1 MARGCAK
8 GRLPAAAL
16 ALALALLAGPG
27 LSADPAPAPPVAAQA
42 CLQCH
47 DEPHVAALLSG
58 PHAVAADPRTG
69 FARLGCGSC
78 HGASEA
84 HMQRPP
90 RGQRRAAPDAPLAA
104 DESAAVNAV
113 CLACHRGEAGLHWP
127 GSSHDVEALACSDCH
142 RVHAAQDPVLEP
154 DGQFAVCT
162 DCHGQ
167 VRSEAL
173 RPSAHPLLDGRIACS
188 DCHAAHGGPGPGLL
202 AATTVNEGCTT
213 CHAQFR
219 GPFLWEHPPAA
230 EDCLTCHRPHGSLH
244 RPLLARRTPWLC
256 QECHLAQFHPSAAL
270 SGTGLPGDAA
280 PSGSS
285 SLLGRDCMNCHVHVH
300 GSNHPSGAGST
311 R

>member
-1 MARGCAK
+1 MTGGSVA
-8 GRLPAAAL
+8 GRLLAATIALLAPATGPATDAAPALPAAVQ
-16 ALALALLAGPG
+16 
-27 LSADPAPAPPVAAQA
+27 D

-47 DEPHVAALLSG
+47 DEPHVLAILSG
-58 PHAVAADPRTG
+58 PHAVAADARTG

-78 HGASEA
+78 HGPSDA

-90 RGQRRAAPDAPLAA
+90 RGQRRAAPDAPLRR
-104 DESAAVNAV
+104 DDPAAVNGV
-113 CLACHRGEAGLHWP
+113 CLDCHRGEAGLHWP
-127 GSSHDVEALACSDCH
+127 GSSHDIEALACTDCH
-142 RVHAAQDPVLEP
+142 RVHAAEDPVLAA
-154 DGQFAVCT
+154 DGEFAVCT
-162 DCHGQ
+162 GCHGK

-173 RPSAHPLLDGRIACS
+173 RTSAHPLLDGRIACS

-202 AATTVNEGCTT
+202 TATTLNESCTS
-213 CHAQFR
+213 CHAQYR

-230 EDCLTCHRPHGSLH
+230 EDCLSCHRPHGSVH
-244 RPLLARRTPWLC
+244 APLLVKRTPWLC
-256 QECHLAQFHPSAAL
+256 QDCHLAQFHPSTAL
-270 SGTGLPGDAA
+270 SGTGLPGDAP

>member
-1 MARGCAK
+1 MTGGSVA
-8 GRLPAAAL
+8 GRLLAATIALLAPTTGPATDAAPALPAAVQ
-16 ALALALLAGPG
+16 
-27 LSADPAPAPPVAAQA
+27 D

-47 DEPHVAALLSG
+47 DEPHVLAILSG
-58 PHAVAADPRTG
+58 PHAVAADARTG

-78 HGASEA
+78 HGPSDA

-90 RGQRRAAPDAPLAA
+90 RGQRRAAPDAPLRR
-104 DESAAVNAV
+104 DDPAAVNGV
-113 CLACHRGEAGLHWP
+113 CLDCHRGEAGLHWP
-127 GSSHDVEALACSDCH
+127 GSSHDIEALACTDCH
-142 RVHAAQDPVLEP
+142 RVHAAEDPVLAA
-154 DGQFAVCT
+154 DGEFAVCT
-162 DCHGQ
+162 GCHGK

-202 AATTVNEGCTT
+202 TATTLNESCTS
-213 CHAQFR
+213 CHAQYR

-230 EDCLTCHRPHGSLH
+230 EDCLSCHRPHGSVH
-244 RPLLARRTPWLC
+244 APLLVKRTPWLC
-256 QECHLAQFHPSAAL
+256 QDCHLAQFHPSTAL
-270 SGTGLPGDAA
+270 SGTGLPGDAP

>member
-1 MARGCAK
+1 MTGGSIA
-8 GRLPAAAL
+8 GRLLAATVALLALPGHPTDGAPALPAA
-16 ALALALLAGPG
+16 
-27 LSADPAPAPPVAAQA
+27 VQE

-47 DEPHVAALLSG
+47 DEPHVVAILSG
-58 PHAVAADPRTG
+58 PHAVAADARTG

-78 HGASEA
+78 HGPSDA

-90 RGQRRAAPDAPLAA
+90 RGQRRAAPDAPLRR
-104 DESAAVNAV
+104 DDPAAVNGA
-113 CLACHRGEAGLHWP
+113 CLECHRGEAGLHWP
-127 GSSHDVEALACSDCH
+127 GSGHDIEALACTDCH
-142 RVHAAQDPVLEP
+142 RVHAAEDPVLAA
-154 DGQFAVCT
+154 DGEFAVCT
-162 DCHGQ
+162 RCHGK

-202 AATTVNEGCTT
+202 RATTINENCTT
-213 CHAQFR
+213 CHAQYR

-230 EDCLTCHRPHGSLH
+230 EDCLSCHRPHGSVH
-244 RPLLARRTPWLC
+244 APLLVKRTPWLC
-256 QECHLAQFHPSAAL
+256 QDCHLAQFHPSTAL
-270 SGTGLPGDAA
+270 SGTGLPGDAP

>member
-1 MARGCAK
+1 MTGGSVA
-8 GRLPAAAL
+8 GRLLAATIALLAPATGPATDAAPALPAAVQ
-16 ALALALLAGPG
+16 
-27 LSADPAPAPPVAAQA
+27 D

-47 DEPHVAALLSG
+47 DEPHVLAILSG
-58 PHAVAADPRTG
+58 PHAVAADARTG

-78 HGASEA
+78 HGPSDA

-90 RGQRRAAPDAPLAA
+90 RGQRRAAPDAPLRR
-104 DESAAVNAV
+104 DDPAAVNGV
-113 CLACHRGEAGLHWP
+113 CLDCHRGEAGLHWP
-127 GSSHDVEALACSDCH
+127 GSSHDIEALACTDCH
-142 RVHAAQDPVLEP
+142 RVHAAEDPVLAA
-154 DGQFAVCT
+154 DGEFAVCT
-162 DCHGQ
+162 GCHGK

-202 AATTVNEGCTT
+202 TATTLNENCTS
-213 CHAQFR
+213 CHAQYR

-230 EDCLTCHRPHGSLH
+230 EDCLSCHRPHGSVH
-244 RPLLARRTPWLC
+244 APLLVKRTPWLC
-256 QECHLAQFHPSAAL
+256 QDCHLAQFHPSTAL
-270 SGTGLPGDAA
+270 SGTGLPGDAP

-285 SLLGRDCMNCHVHVH
+285 SLLDRDCMNCHVHVH